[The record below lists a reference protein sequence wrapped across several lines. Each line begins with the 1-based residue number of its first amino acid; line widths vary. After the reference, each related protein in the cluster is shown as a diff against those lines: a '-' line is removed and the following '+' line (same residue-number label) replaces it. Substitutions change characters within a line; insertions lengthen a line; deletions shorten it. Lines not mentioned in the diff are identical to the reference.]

1 MSENTPLYRIE
12 EYQTSLWQIPFE
24 NCTGLNKEQARAR
37 LQELVDFESLN
48 PNRLRIV
55 RES

>member
-1 MSENTPLYRIE
+1 MEPTYRIE
-12 EYQTSLWQIPFE
+12 ENQTSMWQIPFE
-24 NCTGLNKEQARAR
+24 NCTGLSKEQAKAR
-37 LQELVDFESLN
+37 LQELIAFESLN

>member
-1 MSENTPLYRIE
+1 MEPTYRIE
-12 EYQTSLWQIPFE
+12 ENQTSLWNVPFE
-24 NCTGLNKEQARAR
+24 NCTGLTKEQAKAR
-37 LQELVDFESLN
+37 LQELIDFESLN

>member
-1 MSENTPLYRIE
+1 MEPTYRIE
-12 EYQTSLWQIPFE
+12 ENQTSMWQIPFE
-24 NCTGLNKEQARAR
+24 NCTGLSKEQAKER
-37 LQELVDFESLN
+37 LQELIDFESLN

>member
-1 MSENTPLYRIE
+1 MEPTYRIE
-12 EYQTSLWQIPFE
+12 ENQTSMWQIPFE
-24 NCTGLNKEQARAR
+24 NCTGLSKEQAKAR
-37 LQELVDFESLN
+37 LQELIDFESLN

>member
-1 MSENTPLYRIE
+1 MEPTYSIE
-12 EYQTSLWQIPFE
+12 ENQTSLWNVPFE
-24 NCTGLNKEQARAR
+24 NCTGLNKEQAKAR
-37 LQELVDFESLN
+37 LQELIDFESLN

>member
-1 MSENTPLYRIE
+1 MEALYRIE
-12 EYQTSLWQIPFE
+12 ENQTSEWQIPFE
-24 NCTGLNKEQARAR
+24 NCTGLSKEQAKAR
-37 LQELVDFESLN
+37 LQELIDFESLN

>member
-1 MSENTPLYRIE
+1 MEPTYRIE
-12 EYQTSLWQIPFE
+12 ENQTSLWQIPFE
-24 NCTGLNKEQARAR
+24 NCTGLTKEQAKERWM
-37 LQELVDFESLN
+37 ELVNHESLN